1 METAEVK
8 AVKPTLYRIENQA
21 SGHNYHWVKACKA
34 GYGKLETSSPF
45 DFAGPLTEMILMG
58 NLAIRSYTYRE
69 GEGRGGKFPGRKKLA
84 WNGKDMKITNFDY
97 ANQFVSRQYREGW
110 KLG

>member
-34 GYGKLETSSPF
+34 GHGKMETSSPF
-45 DFAGPLTEMILMG
+45 EFAGPLTEMILMG
-58 NLAIRSYTYRE
+58 NIAIRSFQNRE
-69 GEGRGGKFPGRKKLA
+69 GEGRAGKFPGRKKLF
-84 WNGKDMKITNFDY
+84 WDGTNMKITNYDF
-97 ANQFVSRQYREGW
+97 ANQFVSRKYRDGW

>member
-8 AVKPTLYRIENQA
+8 AVKPTLYRIENQ
-21 SGHNYHWVKACKA
+21 SNGHNYHWVKACKA

-58 NLAIRSYTYRE
+58 NIAIRSYTNKVD
-69 GEGRGGKFPGRKKLA
+69 GKFTGRKKLA